1 MKQIKSEQNQNGAVS
16 GYKLPTLCVAT
27 VLIKQDL
34 KWRFCVQEIETTNN
48 EKKKKK
54 ARRGRRRGKKEGKD
68 DNDDNNEQGEEE
80 RQRQ

>member
-34 KWRFCVQEIETTNN
+34 KWRFCVQETETTNN
-48 EKKKKK
+48 EKKRKKS
-54 ARRGRRRGKKEGKD
+54 
-68 DNDDNNEQGEEE
+68 
-80 RQRQ
+80 